1 MYINNINI
9 LYYLFLGIIGLGIGQ
24 FVAWSTVR
32 LPDYK
37 KVFVRE
43 FFTIYLK
50 NEKPKYIYMVA
61 MALLYVGVLYL
72 YGFQIKTLAYLA
84 LIPMLI
90 SALAIDYR
98 LKIIPNRLNLT
109 IFEVGLVY
117 TFVEGIVNIN
127 IAIDML
133 LGMVAGAGIFLFITL
148 VGGLI
153 AGKEAMGFGDV
164 KLMGALGLFFGWRTI
179 IIISLIAF
187 LLGAIIGVALIIC
200 KRKTG
205 DEYIPFGPFIVI
217 ATIIAIFVPAL
228 YIMVTT
234 HNHDFISLD
243 ILLSLKA
250 QRESVPF
257 SALTEALFMML
268 CFEILRESDVRMSAT
283 SGSAISILGGLILGD
298 AAVSAGIISPIMII
312 VIAISAISGL
322 TFTSIELVSAIRWWR
337 LIMMILAAAFG
348 VTGIIIGTIALFMPN
363 IGINTKLWSLKYTP
377 KTATAVGVNTISIL
391 FMA

>member
-1 MYINNINI
+1 MYINEIHI
-9 LYYLFLGIIGLGIGQ
+9 LWYVFVGIIGLFVGQ
-24 FVAWSTVR
+24 FIDWCNIR
-32 LPDYK
+32 LVEYK
-37 KVFVRE
+37 KIFSRD
-43 FFTIYLK
+43 FFKEYLK
-50 NEKPKYIYMVA
+50 NCKPKYILMIIVA
-61 MALLYVGVLYL
+61 IAYILLLYR
-72 YGFQIKTLAYLA
+72 YGFSINALKFMF

-217 ATIIAIFVPAL
+217 ATIIAIFVPFNVL
-228 YIMVTT
+228 FFVLIKIFTLGTY
-234 HNHDFISLD
+234 
-243 ILLSLKA
+243 KA
-250 QRESVPF
+250 Q
-257 SALTEALFMML
+257 
-268 CFEILRESDVRMSAT
+268 
-283 SGSAISILGGLILGD
+283 LI
-298 AAVSAGIISPIMII
+298 
-312 VIAISAISGL
+312 
-322 TFTSIELVSAIRWWR
+322 
-337 LIMMILAAAFG
+337 
-348 VTGIIIGTIALFMPN
+348 
-363 IGINTKLWSLKYTP
+363 
-377 KTATAVGVNTISIL
+377 
-391 FMA
+391 